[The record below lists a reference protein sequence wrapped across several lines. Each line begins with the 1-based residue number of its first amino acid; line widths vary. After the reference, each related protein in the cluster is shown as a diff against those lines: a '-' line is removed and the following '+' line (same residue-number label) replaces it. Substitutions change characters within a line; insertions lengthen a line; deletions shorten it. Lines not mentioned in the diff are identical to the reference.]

1 MIRWLFLFVAFA
13 SLAVQSPVNA
23 QSVFNDRQLPNPEQE
38 QKAMALMETIRCVVC
53 QGQAITGSNA
63 DLAADMRGMIRERIA
78 AGEEPEAIRAWLI
91 QNYGDWVSFA
101 PQVGGRSAPLWLV
114 PILALLVGG
123 FLARGRFKKKERR

>member
-1 MIRWLFLFVAFA
+1 MIRMLFALIALAF
-13 SLAVQSPVNA
+13 LAPQVPANA
-23 QSVFNDRQLPNPEQE
+23 QSVYNDRQLPNAEQE
-38 QKAMALMETIRCVVC
+38 RAAMALMETIRCVVC

-78 AGEEPEAIRAWLI
+78 AGEKPEDIRAWLI

-114 PILALLVGG
+114 PLLALMIGG